1 MARSLGIAQA
11 TNLNLDVC
19 VATAQIKLLDD
30 PPSDA
35 PADWCAGVD
44 CGDGSDNAGVQLTAV
59 GITTLLAVLLA
70 AFTATVGL

>member
-1 MARSLGIAQA
+1 M
-11 TNLNLDVC
+11 C
-19 VATAQIKLLDD
+19 VGTAQIKLLDD

-44 CGDGSDNAGVQLTAV
+44 CGDGSGSGSGSDNAGVQLTAV